1 MSVVV
6 GLLNTQEG
14 TKALQAALGE
24 AQKRNAE
31 LVIVKYVPEDL
42 IPAPIIEELAP
53 EVVASLEEAGIGYSV
68 VAYPETENI
77 GESLIL
83 CAEEKQA
90 QLVVIG
96 IRQRTPTGKLSLGT
110 GVQKIL
116 LESPCPVLTVKV

>member
-14 TKALQAALGE
+14 TKALQAALVE
-24 AQKRNAE
+24 AQKRNTE

-42 IPAPIIEELAP
+42 IPAPIIEELSQDI
-53 EVVASLEEAGIGYSV
+53 VNSLDKAGIVYSV

-116 LESPCPVLTVKV
+116 LEAPCPVLTVKV

>member
-14 TKALQAALGE
+14 TKALQAALVE
-24 AQKRNAE
+24 AQKRNTE

-42 IPAPIIEELAP
+42 IPAPIIEELSQD
-53 EVVASLEEAGIGYSV
+53 VANSLDKAGIAYSV

-116 LESPCPVLTVKV
+116 LEAPCPVLTVKV